1 MISPHSGC
9 CHKATPAK
17 RPSSYL
23 PWRSS
28 PALRKI
34 APGPG
39 SPLLRQAGRCDAGV
53 PNLWNMET
61 HGLQHADINC
71 ACVCFCV
78 VSTLTHSLT
87 HSHSLSL
94 SLSPPSYTQ
103 CKESSNNMSILG
115 HLATFQIIPI
125 RMRHRCCRGG
135 PPPVDLLDLFLN
147 LRWIGPNTKTEES
160 QKWCC
165 LKHEY
170 SKIWWLIFIILTIK
184 ILRVRVII
192 TIIILIIIII
202 KVAFFG
208 VYTSIPDK
216 PKWQFKR
223 RYLVYG
229 SILKPCNLSQNWC
242 HLNHWDFRWTTKAF
256 KPGQLTS

>member
-1 MISPHSGC
+1 MAQLPRSP
-9 CHKATPAK
+9 KN
-17 RPSSYL
+17 RPRPGVPVVETS
-23 PWRSS
+23 W
-28 PALRKI
+28 ALRRR
-34 APGPG
+34 G
-39 SPLLRQAGRCDAGV
+39 SKSLEHGNTWLTTCRHQLCMCVLLCGF
-53 PNLWNMET
+53 NS
-61 HGLQHADINC
+61 H
-71 ACVCFCV
+71 
-78 VSTLTHSLT
+78 SLTHSLT
-87 HSHSLSL
+87 HSHSLSLSL

-103 CKESSNNMSILG
+103 CKESSNNMGILG

-192 TIIILIIIII
+192 TIIILLIIIIII